1 MSQLLMIKL
10 YTSRFK
16 NEILL
21 LHVLDSASNY
31 DILYFKFL
39 EGI

>member
-1 MSQLLMIKL
+1 MIKL

-21 LHVLDSASNY
+21 LCVLDSAFNY
-31 DILYFKFL
+31 DIYSKFL
-39 EGI
+39 EEV